1 MLRVPLNLSYIKS
14 TLRPLYAFAQA
25 TPKSV
30 FVDPAW
36 DKSVDIYPG
45 MVLMKTVGENVTLVN
60 GTGKPY
66 GLAGF
71 YMAPTYGI
79 DQITEQGVNAAS
91 CWVMAPDAE
100 FEILAPAFDPN
111 ATWAEPTDGT
121 GKLVTYWAA
130 GPDRGKLVPL
140 GQSNING
147 NTIGTN
153 AVARLLKVESASA
166 IIVGGLQGSTV

>member
-1 MLRVPLNLSYIKS
+1 MLRVPLDKSYVKS

-60 GTGKPY
+60 NVGVPY

-71 YMAPTYGI
+71 FMAPVYGI

-91 CWVMAPDAE
+91 CWVMSADAE
-100 FEILAPAFDPN
+100 FEILAPAFDTT
-111 ATWAEPTDGT
+111 ASWVEPTDGT
-121 GKLVTYWAA
+121 LALVYAQTA
-130 GPDRGKLVPL
+130 GASRGKLVPA
-140 GQSNING
+140 
-147 NTIGTN
+147 GTSG
-153 AVARLLKVESASA
+153 ASTRPVAKLLKVESTSA
-166 IIVGGLQGSTV
+166 IIIGGLQGTV